1 MSDYRMMAIARISK
15 LLELNQ
21 YERPA
26 DIIADIMHYC
36 DSGLDEDGSFA
47 AELERA
53 QMYYDDETIEDE
65 VQNETAH

>member
-36 DSGLDEDGSFA
+36 DSGLDEDESFA

-53 QMYYDDETIEDE
+53 QMYYDDEAIEDE

>member
-1 MSDYRMMAIARISK
+1 MSDNRSLAIARISK
-15 LLELNQ
+15 ILDLNQ
-21 YERPA
+21 YDRPA

-53 QMYYDDETIEDE
+53 QLYYEDE
-65 VQNETAH
+65 MVEDEEQNETAH